1 MSLPKTEIDASIA
14 SPWVI
19 LDRKEFIV
27 GNPVSQNLNSDMSTT
42 LTATPRLDGLRV
54 ALIFPHFVSDEL
66 ASYADNGRFMGT
78 VQPLSLLY
86 VAAVLR
92 DAGARVMVV
101 DCPAEDLNMDQALQ
115 RVQAFRPDYMGFT
128 LTTVDWASTLQWMR
142 FMHTRVDAPIL
153 VGGIH
158 MECYPKETLSH
169 ECIALGYAGQADGP
183 LIDLLAAHQEG
194 RNLNQIPGAVFRD
207 ETGQVQVVPMAKA
220 PKTDAGMPFPARDLV
235 DNRRYFS
242 IVSQN
247 QNYTAA
253 MSNFGCPYGCEFC
266 ILRASPVRQRSAVS
280 IVDEMERSYFDH
292 GIREMDFYD
301 PVFTLRRKRVF
312 EVCDEL
318 DRRNLKG
325 LIWSI
330 RARTDTVDPEIL
342 DRMWK
347 SGCRRIF
354 YGIESGSP
362 DVRKRIAKRLSTND
376 DILEVLHQTKKRGYE
391 VLGFVMIGNPLE
403 TRETVAQTRALIRQ
417 SPIDLLQVASLFPL
431 PGTPIYQEV
440 VQRTGRDSWA
450 EHVLTGAPIHPVQR
464 LDTHLTD
471 EEVRHLVSETYAG
484 FYLRPGFAMY
494 ALKRTRN
501 PEQLRRG
508 LAAARGISQTFV
520 RGLLKAN
527 DPPSLTAPTGTLRSA
542 ALR

>member
-1 MSLPKTEIDASIA
+1 
-14 SPWVI
+14 
-19 LDRKEFIV
+19 
-27 GNPVSQNLNSDMSTT
+27 MSTA
-42 LTATPRLDGLRV
+42 LASESRLAGLRI
-54 ALIFPHFVSDEL
+54 ALVFPHFVSDEL

-101 DCPAEDLNMDQALQ
+101 DCPAEDLDMQAALA
-115 RVQAFRPDYMGFT
+115 RVQSFRPDYMGFT
-128 LTTVDWASTLQWMR
+128 LTTVDWSSTLRWMMYMR
-142 FMHTRVDAPIL
+142 ERVEAPIL

-158 MECYPKETLSH
+158 MECYPRETLSH
-169 ECIALGYAGQADGP
+169 TCIDLGYAGQADGP
-183 LIDLLAAHQEG
+183 LVDLLEAHQEG
-194 RNLNQIPGAVFRD
+194 RSLAQIPGAVFRED
-207 ETGQVQVVPMAKA
+207 SGEVQVVPMAKA
-220 PKTDAGMPFPARDLV
+220 PKTDAGMPLPARELV

-280 IVDEMERSYFDH
+280 IVDEMERSYYDH

-301 PVFTLRRKRVF
+301 PVFTLKRKRVF
-312 EVCDEL
+312 ELCDEL

-325 LIWSI
+325 MIWSI
-330 RARTDTVDPEIL
+330 RARTDAMDEGIL
-342 DRMWK
+342 DRMWQ

-362 DVRKRIAKRLSTND
+362 EVRRRIAKRLSTNE

-403 TRETVAQTRALIRQ
+403 TRQTVTQTRDLIRQ

-431 PGTPIYQEV
+431 PGTPIYKEIVAQ
-440 VQRTGRDSWA
+440 TGRDSWA
-450 EHVLTGAPIHPVQR
+450 EHVLHGSPIHPVTR
-464 LDTHLTD
+464 LDTSLSD
-471 EEVRHLVSETYAG
+471 EEVRSLVSETYAG
-484 FYLRPGFAMY
+484 FYLRPGFALY
-494 ALKRTRN
+494 ALKRTRD
-501 PEQLRRG
+501 PVQLRRG

-520 RGLLKAN
+520 RGLVRGSPRNQVVAA
-527 DPPSLTAPTGTLRSA
+527 PAGSLISA